1 MERVHPGELISRL
14 VLEPSGISQS
24 ELSRRLGFNQPQP
37 VNELVNGKRG
47 ITPKMALLLEQVTRG
62 EFPAVFWLV
71 AQALYDAEAGRED
84 MPPGRRSIVDPID
97 LPSADDIVQH
107 ADCEEFLNLARQL
120 RALTHPHG

>member
-1 MERVHPGELISRL
+1 MASVHPGELISRL

-47 ITPKMALLLEQVTRG
+47 FTPKMALLFEQVTRG

-84 MPPGRRSIVDPID
+84 LPPGRRSIVDPVN
-97 LPSADDIVQH
+97 LPATDDIVQR
-107 ADCEEFLNLARQL
+107 ADCEEFLKLSRQL
-120 RALTHPHG
+120 EGLTGP